1 MTAYDRDTPIEEV
14 LSDPSFGEYARLL
27 FPIEEGYYSGDTL
40 GTLSL
45 VWYNNIDPNKTVEI
59 VNSLKERANAG
70 QTIFYDIYTE
80 EEKIR
85 KRKRHKI
92 RTSGIQAY
100 SFSKDPLVQS
110 LLCAMQVAG
119 LHMLAPC
126 RIVFLTLWSF
136 PNWAI
141 TRLL

>member
-1 MTAYDRDTPIEEV
+1 MTAYDRDTPVEEV

-70 QTIFYDIYTE
+70 QTIFMIF
-80 EEKIR
+80 IR

-92 RTSGIQAY
+92 RTSGIRAY

-110 LLCAMQVAG
+110 LLCAMQAAG
-119 LHMLAPC
+119 SHMLAPC